1 MDLYIYA
8 SSPFFNGSLHVKKGY
23 RIFFTGL
30 IRTCAS
36 GKRFALCEKRPK
48 FKKVRY
54 RSETEAQ
61 LPTRLKFMKRT

>member
-8 SSPFFNGSLHVKKGY
+8 SSPVLTALFMSKKGTA
-23 RIFFTGL
+23 FFTGL

-48 FKKVRY
+48 FIKVRY